1 MTLCVLAIPTPA
13 DAQAPGHDSV
23 ATVLQRVGP
32 DTWLRFAV
40 GDSAKTDHV
49 EGRLV
54 TFAPQSLTLRKV
66 FPPPDLITVPLVEL
80 RAVWQKDG
88 TRTRR
93 GALLGGLALG
103 VLVSRIGDLACSR
116 TGVNTTDCQIS
127 GGMIGALA
135 GAGIGALVGASYPR
149 WRLVYERP

>member
-1 MTLCVLAIPTPA
+1 MPTPA

-23 ATVLQRVGP
+23 ATVLQRVDP
-32 DTWLRFAV
+32 HTWLRFAV

-66 FPPPDLITVPLVEL
+66 FPPPDLITVPLADL
-80 RAVWQKDG
+80 RALWEKDG
-88 TRTRR
+88 THTWR
-93 GALLGGLALG
+93 GALLGALALG
-103 VLVSRIGDLACSR
+103 ALGAKLGAVACSD
-116 TGVNTTDCQIS
+116 TGVDTTDCQVTL
-127 GGMIGALA
+127 GTIGALA

-149 WRLVYERP
+149 WRVVYEQP

>member
-1 MTLCVLAIPTPA
+1 MPSLAE
-13 DAQAPGHDSV
+13 AQARGPDSV

-49 EGRLV
+49 EGHLV
-54 TFAPQSLTLRKV
+54 TFAPQALTLRKI
-66 FPPPDLITVPLVEL
+66 FPPPDLVTVPLAEL
-80 RAVWQKDG
+80 RTVWQKDG
-88 TRTRR
+88 THTWR

-103 VLVSRIGDLACSR
+103 LLAARLGDLACSD
-116 TGVNTTDCQIS
+116 TGIDTTDCQVS
-127 GGMIGALA
+127 AGTVGALA

-149 WRLVYERP
+149 WRLVYEQP